1 MIMRKLFLL
10 LFLCSLGGLVVA
22 QNDVLFYESF
32 DQCVGYGTPGDDE
45 YVEMGYTGGND
56 GQWSGNIA
64 TGVILPD
71 NNNWV
76 SDYAYGAF
84 LCAKIG
90 HSQHEGYATTPAISC
105 TGDVTL
111 TFRAA
116 PWGMDSLLNID
127 VTGGTPDKS
136 EFKLKKNQWNT
147 LTVQITDV
155 TSSVKIKFY
164 SIKKHRFF
172 LDDVTLLPPDPS
184 AAAIRATSGNSVDFG
199 FLGCYYKKQN
209 QNIQIIGKNLKTD
222 ISVTL
227 GGMNA
232 NLFGISTS
240 SLPAEGGKLTVAFNA
255 GASPDSYP
263 YSASIQLTAKG
274 NNNEI
279 VTKTI
284 NLGAEVGSLDLE
296 GSGTKMDPYTISDV
310 LLLAANAG
318 TVYGGELYWVK
329 GYVLGAAKKSGSSCY
344 GVCDNDNTSL
354 VLAKTAEE
362 GYSDN
367 KIVTVELKDG
377 DARNALNV
385 VDNPELIGQM
395 VKVRGT
401 LLNNSLNPYYL
412 GKPGVRGVQNND
424 QYVRPWDQDE
434 AEIYDPTGNAPLTTN
449 PSPLTVKIIKDN
461 QLLILRDGKMYNVMG
476 GEVR

>member
-32 DQCVGYGTPGDDE
+32 DQCIGYGTPGDDE

-84 LCAKIG
+84 QCAKIG
-90 HSQHEGYATTPAISC
+90 HSQHGGYVTTPAISC

-116 PWGMDSLLNID
+116 PWGMDSLLNIA

-136 EFKLKKNQWNT
+136 EFKLKKSQWNT

-155 TSSVKIKFY
+155 TGSVKIKFY

-172 LDDVTLLPPDPS
+172 LDDVTLLPPDPT
-184 AAAIRATSGNSVDFG
+184 AAAIRSTSGNSVDFG

-209 QNIQIIGKNLKTD
+209 QNIQIIGKNLKTT

-240 SLPAEGGKLTVAFNA
+240 SLPAEGGKITVAFNA
-255 GASPDSYP
+255 GASEGAYGP
-263 YSASIQLTAKG
+263 ATIQLTAKG

-284 NLGAEVGSLDLE
+284 GLGAEVGSLDLE
-296 GSGTKMDPYTISDV
+296 GSGTKMDPYTVSDV
-310 LLLAANAG
+310 ILLAANVG
-318 TVYGGELYWVK
+318 TVFSCQYWVK
-329 GYVLGAAKKSGSSCY
+329 GYVLGAANTNSS
-344 GVCDNDNTSL
+344 NTFSSVGTSNKNSL
-354 VLAKTAEE
+354 VLAKTAGETD
-362 GYSDN
+362 YN
-367 KIVTVELKDG
+367 KIVTVQLNSG

-395 VKVRGT
+395 VKVRGQ
-401 LLNNSLNPYYL
+401 LLNSSSNPYYL

-434 AEIYDPTGNAPLTTN
+434 AEIYDPTGVEQAKSQEPKAKSQKFLR
-449 PSPLTVKIIKDN
+449 DGH
-461 QLLILRDGKMYNVMG
+461 LLILRDGKTYNVMG
-476 GEVR
+476 VEIR